1 MPSLQAHANLCNLAN
16 DTSLILVKLY
26 NCQRWRFS
34 VLRRELI
41 MSDKLKTKRLPSYV
55 EERLDFY
62 IQDLIEQNE
71 NQKHLV
77 LGKRPQPE
85 AVVMQSNDYL
95 SLSHNQQIQKAHR
108 DAISEHDDNVVMSA
122 IFLQDDD
129 SKPAF
134 ETQLADYVGM
144 GSCLLSQSGWAANI
158 GLLQTICPPET
169 PVYIDFFAHM
179 SLWEGIRAAGAQAHP
194 FMHNNMNHL
203 RKQIQRH
210 GSGVIVV
217 DSVYSTIGTIAPLHD
232 IYEMARE
239 LDCALVVDESHSL
252 GTHGPNG
259 SGLVKALELTDQ
271 VDFITVSL
279 AKTFAYRAGAILG
292 PEKLART
299 LPFVAFPAIFSST
312 VLPQEVIRLEKT
324 LEVIKDA
331 DDKRT
336 MLFNRAKELRTGLKQ
351 IGFNIRSESQIIA
364 LECGSER
371 NTERVR
377 DFLEERNVFGA
388 VFCSPATGKN
398 KNIIR
403 FSINADMT
411 SRDIDHVLTACQE
424 AYNHPE
430 LEFV

>member
-1 MPSLQAHANLCNLAN
+1 MPSLQGHAKLCNLTN
-16 DTSLILVKLY
+16 DSSFIFVKLY
-26 NCQRWRFS
+26 SCQRWRFS

-41 MSDKLKTKRLPSYV
+41 MSDKSKTKPLPSFV

-62 IQDLIEQNE
+62 LQDLIEQNE

-77 LGKRPQPE
+77 LGKRPKSN
-85 AVVMQSNDYL
+85 AVIMQSNDYL
-95 SLSHNQQIQKAHR
+95 ALSHNEQIQKAHR
-108 DAISEHDDNVVMSA
+108 DAIVEHDDNVVMSA
-122 IFLQDDD
+122 IFLQDES

-134 ETQLADYVGM
+134 EALLADYVGM

-194 FMHNNMNHL
+194 FMHNNMSHL

-239 LDCALVVDESHSL
+239 FDCALVVDESHSL

-259 SGLVKALELTDQ
+259 SGLVKALELTDK

-292 PEKLART
+292 PEKLAKT
-299 LPFVAFPAIFSST
+299 LPFVAYPAIFSST

-324 LEVIKDA
+324 LDVIKGSDH
-331 DDKRT
+331 KRKD
-336 MLFNRAKELRTGLKQ
+336 LFQRAKELRTGLKQ
-351 IGFNIRSESQIIA
+351 IGFNIRSESQIVA

-377 DFLEERNVFGA
+377 DFLEDRDVFGA
-388 VFCSPATGKN
+388 VFCRPATGKN

-411 SRDIDHVLTACQE
+411 PRDIDHVLTVCQE
-424 AYNHPE
+424 AFNHPE